1 MRPRVA
7 TTRRCS
13 TSEEETM
20 ETFSK
25 ELFPQKLATFV
36 EGVQAMVSKH
46 YAAELTNL
54 TPPVFTVTEGR
65 RYLRVVRTET
75 FGASRSVF
83 CFVDKTN
90 GDILKAATW
99 KAPAKHARG
108 NVFDENPLDAVT
120 RCGAKYLR

>member
-1 MRPRVA
+1 
-7 TTRRCS
+7 
-13 TSEEETM
+13 M

-25 ELFPQKLATFV
+25 ELFPQKMAAFV
-36 EGVQAMVSKH
+36 EAVQTMVNKH
-46 YAAELTNL
+46 YADKLANL
-54 TPPVFTVTEGR
+54 TPPVFSVDEGR

-75 FGASRSVF
+75 FGSSRSVY

-108 NVFDENPLDAVT
+108 NVFDEKPLDAVT
-120 RCGAKYLR
+120 EYGAKYIR